1 MDLVFPWLKALKEDS
16 ATSILTMFGIEHILI
31 FIVLFLR
38 WFYDSNPK
46 WVDVFFSR
54 RSFKVTKR
62 DQKLEAK
69 LAIKKEE

>member
-16 ATSILTMFGIEHILI
+16 ATSLVTMFGIEHLLI

-38 WFYDSNPK
+38 WFYDSNPR
-46 WVDVFFSR
+46 WVNVFFAR

-62 DQKLEAK
+62 DQKLEEA
-69 LAIKKEE
+69 LVTKKSQ